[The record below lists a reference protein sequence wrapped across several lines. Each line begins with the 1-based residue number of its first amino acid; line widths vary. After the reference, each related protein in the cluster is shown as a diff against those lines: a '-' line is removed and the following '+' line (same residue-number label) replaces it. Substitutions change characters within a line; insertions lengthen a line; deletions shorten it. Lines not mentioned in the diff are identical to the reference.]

1 MSAGPHPSPDPLKHP
16 LATPP
21 GTYAATTLAVKIVK
35 SLDLNSK
42 IDWFKII
49 SIRGFQVIATFLGV

>member
-1 MSAGPHPSPDPLKHP
+1 LKHP

-21 GTYAATTLAVKIVK
+21 GTYAATTFAVKIVK